1 MIAHLSGTLL
11 ERTPAEVVIDV
22 GGVGYRL
29 FVSVQTYQ
37 RLPPA
42 GASVDLVVHTHV
54 REDAIQLYGFGE
66 RAERELFLLLTQ
78 VDGIGPRLAINILSG
93 IPATDLRE
101 ALRAGDTVRLV
112 AIPGVG
118 KKIAERMIVYLR
130 DRVAALAEGPE
141 APRGD
146 GHDVPQAAVSALVN
160 LGYRKPESERA
171 VDAALGA
178 GRSGFEDL
186 FREALRRISR

>member
-1 MIAHLSGTLL
+1 MIAHLSGTLR
-11 ERTPAEVVIDV
+11 ERTPAIVVIDV
-22 GGVGYRL
+22 GGVGYQL

-42 GASVDLVVHTHV
+42 GESVDLLVHTHV

-66 RAERELFLLLTQ
+66 RAERDLFLLLTQ
-78 VDGIGPRLAINILSG
+78 VDGIGPRLAVNILSG
-93 IPATDLRE
+93 IPAADLRE

-130 DRVAALAEGPE
+130 DRVAALPEGAE
-141 APRGD
+141 AAHGD
-146 GHDVPQAAVSALVN
+146 GQDVAEAAVSALVN
-160 LGYRKPESERA
+160 LGYRKPEAERA
-171 VDAALGA
+171 VDAAA
-178 GRSGFEDL
+178 GSGQSGFEDL
-186 FREALRRISR
+186 FREALRRVSR

>member
-1 MIAHLSGTLL
+1 MIARLTGTLL

-37 RLPPA
+37 RLPAA
-42 GASVDLVVHTHV
+42 GASVDLLVHTHV
-54 REDAIQLYGFGE
+54 REDALQLYGFGE
-66 RAERELFLLLTQ
+66 RAEREIFLLLTQ
-78 VDGIGPRLAINILSG
+78 VDGIGPRLALNILSG
-93 IPATDLRE
+93 IPAADLRE
-101 ALRAGDTVRLV
+101 ALSAGDTARLV

-130 DRVAALAEGPE
+130 DRVAALAAGPE

-146 GHDVPQAAVSALVN
+146 GQDVPQAAVSALVN
-160 LGYRKPESERA
+160 LGYRKPEAERA
-171 VDAALGA
+171 VDGAAAA

>member
-146 GHDVPQAAVSALVN
+146 GQDVPQAAVSALVN